1 MGLKGQLTRASYLE
15 WDSML
20 LLLQKL
26 ERDRQ
31 YKFQLLIAV
40 GSFTALRIGDL
51 LKLRWQDVYKQ
62 NTLELIEG
70 KTKKARRIKL
80 NPTLV
85 ETISRLHEKM
95 NITDD
100 NQLLFINKT
109 MTKAINVQYIN
120 RRLKEITKEY
130 NLQMPTNSTSSHIF
144 RKTMGRHT
152 WALNNYSE
160 KSLILLSD
168 LFSHSS
174 IRTTKIYLGIKEEE
188 IGDLYLQL

>member
-51 LKLRWQDVYKQ
+51 LKLRWKDVYKKD
-62 NTLELIEG
+62 TLELIEG
-70 KTKKARRIKL
+70 KTKKPRRIKL
-80 NPTLV
+80 NPMLV
-85 ETISRLHEKM
+85 ETISKLHEKM
-95 NITDD
+95 NIAED

-109 MTKAINVQYIN
+109 KTKAINVQYIN
-120 RRLKEITKEY
+120 RRLKEIVTKY
-130 NLQMPTNSTSSHIF
+130 NLQIPANSTSSHLF
-144 RKTMGRHT
+144 RKTLGRHS
-152 WALNNYSE
+152 WEMNNYSE
-160 KSLILLSD
+160 KSLLLLAD
-168 LFSHSS
+168 LFNHSS

-188 IGDLYLQL
+188 IGDVYLQL